1 MDTPTSQVGDSTPT
15 DMTANAHRQDISRTD
30 RLFHA
35 PALAVDWRGV
45 RAAAR
50 ANPWPLSTVVEE
62 CAPASQRPRSLADI
76 VMKSARRASARSV
89 VALRVDGVHARNG
102 RDKRCHDG
110 LHGCFKATLP
120 GAREGSSGEAWSVLR
135 TVADRSAGRSRV

>member
-1 MDTPTSQVGDSTPT
+1 MDTPSSQVGDSTPT
-15 DMTANAHRQDISRTD
+15 DMTANAHRQDVSRTD

-62 CAPASQRPRSLADI
+62 CAPASQRARSLADI

-102 RDKRCHDG
+102 RDKRCHDD
-110 LHGCFKATLP
+110 LHGSLERGFL
-120 GAREGSSGEAWSVLR
+120 GAREPPSGEA
-135 TVADRSAGRSRV
+135 